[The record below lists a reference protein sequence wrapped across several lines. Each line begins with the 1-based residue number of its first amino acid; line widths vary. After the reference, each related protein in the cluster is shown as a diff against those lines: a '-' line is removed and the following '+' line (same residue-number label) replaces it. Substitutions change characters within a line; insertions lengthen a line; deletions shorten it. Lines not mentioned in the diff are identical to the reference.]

1 MKAGPLC
8 VAHCVFYALSSF
20 TCPSR
25 KNPNPNLPTVY
36 IRRARAQ
43 TFKHLVLQTVALARG
58 TIRTSCV
65 IALRRATSD
74 FLPQDF
80 LRREPLRAW
89 RNWRGDGALLCH
101 RGCARPSGALPGAS
115 MTSEGATCHCPQLR
129 VATDSAQSR
138 QALR

>member
-8 VAHCVFYALSSF
+8 VAHCVLYVLSSF

-25 KNPNPNLPTVY
+25 KNPNPNLPTSNSVY
-36 IRRARAQ
+36 IRRARPQ

-74 FLPQDF
+74 FLPTHRTF
-80 LRREPLRAW
+80 CAVT
-89 RNWRGDGALLCH
+89 LCELCSKTDTSE
-101 RGCARPSGALPGAS
+101 RARPTQKSINVSVYRLA
-115 MTSEGATCHCPQLR
+115 E
-129 VATDSAQSR
+129 
-138 QALR
+138 